1 MTVITSDCGPGETVI
16 TIKGQFP
23 LVDDNCKSRDKKN
36 RSHWLPQAGLHLER
50 NDTAIYR
57 GIAQNRIGSDFSRS
71 IARWNILPANQ
82 RSLRHTA
89 SRSAGLIG
97 FLQRVVFFRME
108 FSTRFNTSANCAWDI
123 RKYAWNLSSS
133 EWSSRTSLWYSP
145 SCDLFR
151 KVSCTQKRRFF

>member
-1 MTVITSDCGPGETVI
+1 MCKMLVSRDLSLTVIVVQLSSASGNWP
-16 TIKGQFP
+16 
-23 LVDDNCKSRDKKN
+23 
-36 RSHWLPQAGLHLER
+36 LHLER

-151 KVSCTQKRRFF
+151 KVSCTQKRRFFNSPPPSPF